1 MAKLDAEHRNKL
13 KKGSF
18 ALQGKRKYPIHDKAH
33 AKAALSMSAR
43 KDTEGEAST
52 VRKKVLA
59 KYPGL
64 KKKPGQDGKRK
75 SKLQPFTKKD

>member
-43 KDTEGEAST
+43 KDTEGDKDAI
-52 VRKKVLA
+52 RAKVLQ

-64 KKKPGQDGKRK
+64 KKKPGESKGK
-75 SKLQPFTKKD
+75 SKLQPFHKKH